1 MVASFVSSYFFCTPN
16 MGLTLY
22 ISVAHLIGHSD
33 RFLHVSWFYLDNIP
47 DRINPRPSWFGIGS
61 IRFAFV
67 VRLEPQD
74 PSTRFEGARACTV
87 GTFHERNATVQ
98 KTREINGNHPRKR
111 ACGGFGGLRLRRLD
125 SAPGCRLGSP
135 RSSLIHLLCG
145 CRSRF
150 LRPGIREETCS
161 ASVPLACS
169 CPVNSDGGA
178 SRLGPAPSLIQ
189 SVLRRSTSSSAAFS
203 DTR

>member
-98 KTREINGNHPRKR
+98 KTCIWWVWWAASCPT
-111 ACGGFGGLRLRRLD
+111 GLRSWSQARFEQKEPDPPVLWVPKSVSQAGHSGRDLFCFRPARLLLPCELRWRGVQAW
-125 SAPGCRLGSP
+125 SCSIINPKRITAQHEQFSG
-135 RSSLIHLLCG
+135 
-145 CRSRF
+145 F
-150 LRPGIREETCS
+150 L
-161 ASVPLACS
+161 
-169 CPVNSDGGA
+169 
-178 SRLGPAPSLIQ
+178 
-189 SVLRRSTSSSAAFS
+189 
-203 DTR
+203 